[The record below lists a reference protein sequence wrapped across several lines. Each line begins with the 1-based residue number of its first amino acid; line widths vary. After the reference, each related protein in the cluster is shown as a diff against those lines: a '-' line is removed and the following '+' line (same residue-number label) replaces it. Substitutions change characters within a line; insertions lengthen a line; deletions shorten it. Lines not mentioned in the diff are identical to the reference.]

1 MFHKILKKWSRT
13 GFCSLK
19 KQVDRFARQWT
30 GGQRIS
36 IMIKHDDNH
45 EQVYKIALND
55 DTVITNNIDISK
67 QQRLFYEN
75 LYSTSSYVID
85 P

>member
-1 MFHKILKKWSRT
+1 
-13 GFCSLK
+13 
-19 KQVDRFARQWT
+19 
-30 GGQRIS
+30 
-36 IMIKHDDNH
+36 MIKHDDNH